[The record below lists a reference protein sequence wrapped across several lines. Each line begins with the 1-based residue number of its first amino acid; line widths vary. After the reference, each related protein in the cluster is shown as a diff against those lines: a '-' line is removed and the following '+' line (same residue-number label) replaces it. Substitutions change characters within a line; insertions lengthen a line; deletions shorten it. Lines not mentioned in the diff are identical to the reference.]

1 MASTLLQLVQ
11 NASVEMGLAMPNY
24 VVGNPAADVQ
34 QLYYLANALG
44 NELARSEEHT
54 SELQSH

>member
-11 NASVEMGLAMPNY
+11 NASVEMGLAMPQT
-24 VVGNPAADVQ
+24 VVGNTAADVQ

-44 NELARSEEHT
+44 GELARE
-54 SELQSH
+54 